1 MAASSNRQTTMA
13 KMAREQAVRERRTR
27 KQAKKDD
34 RKQAGAGHNA
44 LGESIIPA
52 PAIVDETPADET
64 PIA

>member
-34 RKQAGAGHNA
+34 KKQAGAGQNA
-44 LGESIIPA
+44 VAETIVPA
-52 PAIVDETPADET
+52 PAIADET

>member
-34 RKQAGAGHNA
+34 KKQAGAAQNA
-44 LGESIIPA
+44 LAESIVPT
-52 PAIVDETPADET
+52 PAIVDGTLADET
-64 PIA
+64 PTA